1 MNKNL
6 IPLLVTIM
14 LTLLC
19 GAPIYAEQTAEELAK
34 ETQNPV
40 ADLISVPFQNN
51 LNFGLGPHNR
61 AQNILNVQPVVPLEL
76 TDDINLI
83 TRTIFPIIRQ
93 PDLTQDSGATNG
105 LGDINTSLFFSPAKA
120 GQVIWG
126 LGPILEFPTA
136 TDEVLG
142 TRKWAAGPTGVA
154 LTMQGPW
161 VVGALANQI
170 WSYAGNDDRDKVS
183 RFLLQYF
190 INYNFKGGLYLTS
203 SPIITAN
210 WKATSGDKWVI
221 PFGGGVGKLWKVH
234 KQPIN
239 TQMQAFYNVR
249 QTTFGP
255 DWTLRLQVQFL
266 FPKGS

>member
-6 IPLLVTIM
+6 IPLLSTIIFAFFFSAN
-14 LTLLC
+14 T
-19 GAPIYAEQTAEELAK
+19 YAEETAQELAK
-34 ETQNPV
+34 KTQNPIS
-40 ADLISVPFQNN
+40 DLISVPFQNN

-61 AQNILNVQPVVPLEL
+61 AQNILNIQPVVPFNL
-76 TDDINLI
+76 TEDLNLI
-83 TRTIFPIIRQ
+83 TRTIVPIIRQ
-93 PDLTQDSGATNG
+93 PDLTKDSGDTNG
-105 LGDINTSLFFSPAKA
+105 LGDINTSLFFSPAKS

-126 LGPILEFPTA
+126 VGPILQFPTA

-142 TRKWAAGPTGVA
+142 TRKWLAGPTGVA

-161 VVGALANQI
+161 VVGAIANQV

-183 RFLLQYF
+183 AFLFQYF
-190 INYNFKGGLYLTS
+190 INYNLKGGLYLTS

-210 WKATSGDKWVI
+210 WEAASGNKWIV

-239 TQMQAFYNVR
+239 TQVQAFYNVE

-255 DWTLRLQVQFL
+255 DWTLRVQVQFL
-266 FPKGS
+266 FPK

>member
-1 MNKNL
+1 MKNYL
-6 IPLLVTIM
+6 FPLLSTIM

-19 GAPIYAEQTAEELAK
+19 GAYTHAEQTAEELAK
-34 ETQNPV
+34 KTQNPV
-40 ADLISVPFQNN
+40 SDLISVPFQNN

-61 AQNILNVQPVVPLEL
+61 AQNILNIQPVVPIKL
-76 TDDINLI
+76 TEDINLI

-93 PDLTQDSGATNG
+93 PDLTRDNGNTTNG
-105 LGDINTSLFFSPAKA
+105 LGDISTSLFFSPAKS

-126 LGPILEFPTA
+126 LGPILQFPTA

-142 TRKWAAGPTGVA
+142 TRKWAAGPSAVA

-161 VVGALANQI
+161 VLGALASQI
-170 WSYAGNDDRDKVS
+170 WSYAGNNDRDKVS
-183 RFLLQYF
+183 AFLLQYF
-190 INYNFKGGLYLTS
+190 INYNLKDGLYLTS

-210 WKATSGDKWVI
+210 WEATSGNKWVI
-221 PFGGGVGKLWKVH
+221 PFGGGAGKLFKIG

-239 TQMQAFYNVR
+239 TQLQAFYNVE

-255 DWTLRLQVQFL
+255 DWTLRAQVQFL
-266 FPKGS
+266 FPK

>member
-6 IPLLVTIM
+6 IPLLSAII

-19 GAPIYAEQTAEELAK
+19 GAHTYAEQTAEELAK
-34 ETQNPV
+34 KTQNPV

-61 AQNILNVQPVVPLEL
+61 VQNILNIQPVVPFNL
-76 TDDINLI
+76 TENLNLI
-83 TRTIFPIIRQ
+83 TRTIAPIIRQ
-93 PDLTQDSGATNG
+93 PDLTQDSGDTNG
-105 LGDINTSLFFSPAKA
+105 LGDINISLFFSPAKS

-126 LGPILEFPTA
+126 LGPILQFPTA

-142 TRKWAAGPTGVA
+142 TRKWSAGPTGVA

-170 WSYAGNDDRDKVS
+170 WSYAGNDDRQKVS
-183 RFLLQYF
+183 AFLFQYF

-203 SPIITAN
+203 APIITAN
-210 WKATSGDKWVI
+210 WKATSGNKWVI
-221 PFGGGVGKLWKVH
+221 PFGGGIGKVFRIGKMPLNA
-234 KQPIN
+234 Q
-239 TQMQAFYNVR
+239 TQAFYNVQ

-266 FPKGS
+266 FPK

>member
-1 MNKNL
+1 MKKNL
-6 IPLLVTIM
+6 IPLLATIM
-14 LTLLC
+14 ITLLC
-19 GAPIYAEQTAEELAK
+19 GPYTHAEQTAEELAK
-34 ETQNPV
+34 KTQNPV

-61 AQNILNVQPVVPLEL
+61 AQNILNIQPVVPIKL
-76 TDDINLI
+76 TEDINLI

-93 PDLTQDSGATNG
+93 PDLTRDNGNTTNG
-105 LGDINTSLFFSPAKA
+105 LGDISTSLFFSPAKS

-126 LGPILEFPTA
+126 LGPILQFPTA

-142 TRKWAAGPTGVA
+142 TRKWAAGPAGVV

-161 VVGALANQI
+161 VIGALANQI
-170 WSYAGNDDRDKVS
+170 WSYAGNNDRDKVS
-183 RFLLQYF
+183 AFLFQYF
-190 INYNFKGGLYLTS
+190 INYNLKDGLYLTS

-210 WKATSGDKWVI
+210 WEATSGNKWVI
-221 PFGGGVGKLWKVH
+221 PFGGGAGKLFKIG

-239 TQMQAFYNVR
+239 TQLQAFYNVE

-255 DWTLRLQVQFL
+255 DWTLRAQVQFL
-266 FPKGS
+266 FPK